1 MGVPMALS
9 GGCVSA
15 TVPVPVTRAAADAE
29 KFLRRIAG
37 LSTASTA
44 LTREPV
50 HDEMNGE
57 IA

>member
-1 MGVPMALS
+1 M
-9 GGCVSA
+9 
-15 TVPVPVTRAAADAE
+15 PVTRAAADAE

-37 LSTASTA
+37 LSPAPGA